1 MINYF
6 ISVLLHVEITA
17 DKTLVCKIYHV
28 IGNLYMGKKNSH
40 EVLPDL
46 ATKKL

>member
-6 ISVLLHVEITA
+6 ILVLLHVEIIA
-17 DKTLVCKIYHV
+17 GKTLVCKIYHV
-28 IGNLYMGKKNSH
+28 IGNLYMGKKYSH
-40 EVLPDL
+40 EILSDL